1 MKTKASLEG
10 IPPRVVFEVIANPDV
25 RRSWD
30 KVMCNFE
37 IIEDCPDEGR
47 SLLYYMVKTPI
58 GVSNRDF
65 LQQRKIKNDYPKEG
79 SITMHFKSVTDSRCP
94 EKPKTIRAETIISG
108 YIIEPIDQEAK
119 GTKLTI
125 VS

>member
-1 MKTKASLEG
+1 MKTHAVLEK
-10 IPPRVVFEVIANPDV
+10 IPPWVVFEVIVNPDI

-37 IIEDCPDEGR
+37 IIEDWPDEGR

-65 LQQRKIKNDYPKEG
+65 L
-79 SITMHFKSVTDSRCP
+79 
-94 EKPKTIRAETIISG
+94 
-108 YIIEPIDQEAK
+108 
-119 GTKLTI
+119 
-125 VS
+125 

>member
-1 MKTKASLEG
+1 MSDGIEVMKRISTDSSAVVLMKTYALLSG
-10 IPPRVVFEVIANPDV
+10 IPPSVVFEVIANPDI

-37 IIEDCPDEGR
+37 IIDDCPEDGR

-65 LQQRKIKNDYPKEG
+65 LQQRKVKKD
-79 SITMHFKSVTDSRCP
+79 FP
-94 EKPKTIRAETIISG
+94 E
-108 YIIEPIDQEAK
+108 
-119 GTKLTI
+119 
-125 VS
+125 